1 MSAAPSVSDWR
12 HREYIEWLVTPP
24 AERDPDTTQGFA
36 DKIGVTT
43 TTLAAWRRNAEF
55 LAAWEH
61 TYRLTVGSPE
71 KQNKVMQEL
80 LSTAT
85 DRTDPRQVQA
95 ARLYL
100 EAVEAVKPKK
110 VDVTVTNGRAAK
122 DLTDDEL
129 LAMLADRAAR
139 ELETR
144 DMDRAE

>member
-1 MSAAPSVSDWR
+1 MSATPSVSDWR
-12 HREYIEWLVTPP
+12 HREYIDWLVTPP
-24 AERDPDTTQGFA
+24 SDRDPETTQGFA

-43 TTLAAWRRNAEF
+43 TTLHAWKRTAEF
-55 LAAWEH
+55 LAAWEYA
-61 TYRLTVGSPE
+61 YRKTIGSPE
-71 KQNKVMQEL
+71 KQAKVMNEL
-80 LSTAT
+80 LATAQ

-100 EAVEAVKPKK
+100 ETVEAVKPKK

-122 DLTDDEL
+122 DLSDDEL

-139 ELETR
+139 ELENR